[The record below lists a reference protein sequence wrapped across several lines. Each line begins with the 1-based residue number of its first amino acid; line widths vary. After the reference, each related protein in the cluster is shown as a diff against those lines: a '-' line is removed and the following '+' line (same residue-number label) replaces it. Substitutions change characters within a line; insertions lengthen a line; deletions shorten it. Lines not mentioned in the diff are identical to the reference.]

1 MWEIVIQGQ
10 SAPIYC
16 FDGQVLNQFLSS
28 QSASVAIMVTF
39 YDVIKR
45 GTTVYGLANDPP
57 LPSAP
62 NPAITITQTTQA
74 VIERA

>member
-10 SAPIYC
+10 SESIYC

-28 QSASVAIMVTF
+28 QSASAVIMVTF
-39 YDVIKR
+39 FDVIKR
-45 GTTVYGLANDPP
+45 GVTVYGLVNDPP

-62 NPAITITQTTQA
+62 NPVIAIKQTTQA
-74 VIERA
+74 IIERA